1 MLDCAED
8 SESHVFQISPFPD
21 ATASRRFWLQLTSA
35 GLLSAVRAAE
45 ESKRPRP
52 AGFGRAQSVI
62 IVFTS
67 GGQSQLEMW
76 DPKPGAPRE
85 IRGSFDSI
93 STSVS
98 GVQFGEHMPRTAQIA
113 DRLCVVRNMAHE
125 DLDHGTAFYLAQTG
139 RYHRLRSANPL
150 PSPSDFPSLA
160 SVLQRVVDSPNPLQN
175 PVHVNGPAEVP
186 NIIGAGQFGGLLGQS
201 FDPLTVGDVT
211 GGATPLPS
219 LNHHGD
225 VPSPRLRRRQS
236 LLQKVELAAR
246 RLEDLTLGRDKQQ
259 LYSQAFEM
267 LDSRAAREA
276 FDLSQESVSLRQK
289 YGRNRS
295 GQACLLARR
304 LVEAGI
310 PLVNVIWNHNN
321 RGQDKDPADTDLYG
335 WDTHNDIFEALQK
348 HLLPRFDQSFPALIE
363 DLEDRGLLETTLV
376 VCMGEFGRA
385 PLVALEPNFA
395 GGSPGRKHWSWCYSI
410 AFAGAGVRAG
420 SVVGA
425 SDERAAY
432 PVNEPYGPW
441 DVAATIYSALGID
454 PHAEYR
460 DLFDRP
466 IRISEGRV
474 MEEIYG

>member
-1 MLDCAED
+1 M
-8 SESHVFQISPFPD
+8 FQISPFFD
-21 ATASRRFWLQLTSA
+21 AASSRRFWLQVAGT
-35 GLLSAVRAAE
+35 GLLGPLRAT
-45 ESKRPRP
+45 ESGRKPRP
-52 AGFGRAQSVI
+52 AGFGRAKSVI
-62 IVFTS
+62 IVFAS

-76 DPKPGAPRE
+76 DPKPDAPAE
-85 IRGSFDSI
+85 IRGSFQSI
-93 STSVS
+93 PTSVS
-98 GVQFGEHMPRTAQIA
+98 GVRFGEHMPRTARLA

-139 RYHRLRSANPL
+139 RYHRLRSANPE
-150 PSPSDFPSLA
+150 PAPTDFPSLA
-160 SVLQRVVDSPNPLQN
+160 SVLQRVVASPNPLQN

-219 LNHHGD
+219 LNRHMD
-225 VPSPRLRRRQS
+225 VPSQRLRRRQS
-236 LLQKVELAAR
+236 LLQRVESAAR
-246 RLEDLTLGRDKQQ
+246 RLNDLTLGNDKQQ
-259 LYSQAFEM
+259 LYSQAFEI
-267 LDSRAAREA
+267 LDSRAARDA
-276 FDLSQESVSLRQK
+276 FDLSQEPVSLRQQ
-289 YGRNRS
+289 YGLNRS

-321 RGQDKDPADTDLYG
+321 RGQDQDPTDTDLYG
-335 WDTHNDIFEALQK
+335 WDTHNDIFESLQK
-348 HLLPRFDQSFPALIE
+348 HLLPRFDQSFPMLIN
-363 DLEDRGLLETTLV
+363 DLEERGLLDSTLV

-425 SDERAAY
+425 SDDRAAY
-432 PVNEPYGPW
+432 PVDEPFGPW

-460 DLFDRP
+460 DLFNRP